1 MKPLCAN
8 PCISWILLSDLS
20 WCFMEEKNHLNSESH
35 SVMSNSLW
43 PHGLHSPWNSP
54 GRNTGVGSLSLLQG
68 IFPTKFLTRGFMSSS
83 KMVKVT
89 EFEELY
95 NTVADNWNMFVGS
108 GRVVQS
114 RLALTSLTCIQSC
127 VCGSGGDFHPDCLG
141 LEQLTWASTPLC
153 CLSSSSAAS
162 RLSHVYP
169 SHGNGQSARQQV
181 ETHKGSWNLDLEM
194 VPSYF
199 HLILLAKVT
208 WLNSKS
214 QDWSIDLIL
223 CGRLWK
229 TYIAK
234 SVSTWKDGRELETM
248 MQSTTSFQFR
258 KNLWDTLL
266 C

>member
-1 MKPLCAN
+1 
-8 PCISWILLSDLS
+8 
-20 WCFMEEKNHLNSESH
+20 
-35 SVMSNSLW
+35 MSNSLW

-54 GRNTGVGSLSLLQG
+54 GRNTGVGSPSLLQG

-89 EFEELY
+89 EFEELC
-95 NTVADNWNMFVGS
+95 NTVVDNWNMSVGS

-141 LEQLTWASTPLC
+141 LEQLTWASIALS

-162 RLSHVYP
+162 RFSHAYP

-181 ETHKGSWNLDLEM
+181 ETRKGSWNLDLEM

-208 WLNSKS
+208 WLNSITGLEYRPHS
-214 QDWSIDLIL
+214 
-223 CGRLWK
+223 LW
-229 TYIAK
+229 
-234 SVSTWKDGRELETM
+234 ETV
-248 MQSTTSFQFR
+248 
-258 KNLWDTLL
+258 KNLYSKECEYTEGWERIGDNDAIYYFISI
-266 C
+266 